1 MVNTIGTRGAAPQG
15 LADEV
20 IIDTIT
26 EYLTEADKK
35 VLNAVYKTVIKT
47 SEEVALPR
55 SIKKV
60 LHPQWQSSLRFE

>member
-1 MVNTIGTRGAAPQG
+1 MVNTI
-15 LADEV
+15 ADEV

-35 VLNAVYKTVIKT
+35 VLNAVYKQVIKT
-47 SEEVALPR
+47 SEEVTLPR

-60 LHPQWQSSLRFE
+60 LHPQWQSSSLRFE

>member
-1 MVNTIGTRGAAPQG
+1 MVNTI
-15 LADEV
+15 ADEV

-26 EYLTEADKK
+26 EYLTEADKV
-35 VLNAVYKTVIKT
+35 VLNAIYKTVIKT

-60 LHPQWQSSLRFE
+60 LHPQWQESLRFE

>member
-1 MVNTIGTRGAAPQG
+1 MVNTI
-15 LADEV
+15 ADEV

-26 EYLTEADKK
+26 GYLTEADKK
-35 VLNAVYKTVIKT
+35 VLNAIYKTVIKT

-60 LHPQWQSSLRFE
+60 LHPHWESILRFE

>member
-1 MVNTIGTRGAAPQG
+1 MVNTI
-15 LADEV
+15 ADEV

-26 EYLTEADKK
+26 EFLTEADKG
-35 VLNAVYKTVIKT
+35 VLNAIYKTVIKT

-60 LHPQWQSSLRFE
+60 LHPQWQESLRFE